1 MKSRANKQQD
11 LEALREELS
20 SSTSA
25 FLVGFRGL
33 SVVDVDELRSKIR
46 DVSGSYRVVKNTLA
60 RVASKGTGLEPLVEH
75 FTGPTA
81 MVLAGENVPGVA
93 KILVDFAKDNEALTV
108 KAGVVEG
115 SLVVGDEC
123 NAIADIPSHEEL
135 QSMLAYLL
143 QSPLR
148 RLATV
153 LNAPNRNL
161 AVVLGQVASEKK
173 ED

>member
-1 MKSRANKQQD
+1 MKTRAVKQQD

-20 SSTSA
+20 GNESA
-25 FLVGFRGL
+25 FLVEFRGL
-33 SVVDVDELRSKIR
+33 TVVDVDELRTKIR
-46 DVSGSYRVVKNTLA
+46 GAKGSYRVIKNTLA
-60 RVASKGTGLEPLVEH
+60 RAASKGTSLEALSDH
-75 FTGPTA
+75 FNGPTA
-81 MVLAGENVPGVA
+81 MVMAGEDVPGVA
-93 KILVDFAKDNEALTV
+93 KILVDFAKTNEALTV

-123 NAIADIPSHEEL
+123 KAIAEIPSREDLE
-135 QSMLAYLL
+135 SKLAYLL

>member
-1 MKSRANKQQD
+1 MKSRATKQQD
-11 LEALREELS
+11 LDALREELAS
-20 SSTSA
+20 QSSA
-25 FLVGFRGL
+25 FLVEFRGL

-46 DVSGSYRVVKNTLA
+46 GASGSYRVVKNTLA
-60 RVASKGTGLEPLVEH
+60 RAASKGTDLEPLTEH
-75 FTGPTA
+75 FAGPTA
-81 MVLAGENVPGVA
+81 MVMPGDDVPGVA
-93 KILVDFAKDNEALTV
+93 KILVDFAKTNQALTV

-123 NAIADIPSHEEL
+123 KALADIPSREEL
-135 QSMLAYLL
+135 QSKLANLL
-143 QSPLR
+143 QSPLQ

-153 LNAPNRNL
+153 LNAPSRNL